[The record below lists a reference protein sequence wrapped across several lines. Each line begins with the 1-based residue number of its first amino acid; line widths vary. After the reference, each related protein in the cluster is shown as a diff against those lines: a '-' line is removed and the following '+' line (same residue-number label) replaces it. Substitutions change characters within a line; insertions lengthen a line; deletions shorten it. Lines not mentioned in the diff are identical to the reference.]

1 MYHFVRT
8 KCVLFEN
15 SNYNVSINMRHLTM
29 TTKDARVDIKTTKA
43 AKATL
48 EEAAYILGTTLSA
61 FMLDC
66 AMSKAKEILTK
77 TDLIRLTRKENEH
90 FIAALQN
97 PPKANEKLKQ
107 LFKKHRIKQKNN
119 HYEKA

>member
-1 MYHFVRT
+1 
-8 KCVLFEN
+8 
-15 SNYNVSINMRHLTM
+15 M
-29 TTKDARVDIKTTKA
+29 TTKDARLDIKTTRA

-48 EEAAYILGTTLSA
+48 EQAAYALGTTLSA

-66 AMSKAKEILTK
+66 AMSRAREILAQSG
-77 TDLIRLTRKENEH
+77 LIHLTHKESER

-107 LFKKHRIKQKNN
+107 LFKKHVVKQSGHN
-119 HYEKA
+119 EKT